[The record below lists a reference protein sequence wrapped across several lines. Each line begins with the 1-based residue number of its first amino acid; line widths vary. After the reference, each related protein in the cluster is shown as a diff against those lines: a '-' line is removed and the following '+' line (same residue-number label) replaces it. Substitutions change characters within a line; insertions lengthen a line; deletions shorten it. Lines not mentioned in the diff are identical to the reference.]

1 MNHQSRGMVLMMA
14 LIMLSMLG
22 MTAASALRSASISIS
37 DVAWASD
44 WERVDQAVSQ
54 VLRDHL
60 RTLADGDPIVG
71 TEHIA
76 TNPAVAMVRQTVALI
91 APAPSENRP
100 SIGTGAHPAYQCHEI
115 SVTGERLGLRL
126 TQQVVHCRNQ
136 DDTRDAFSS
145 WRAITP

>member
-1 MNHQSRGMVLMMA
+1 MVIMMA

-44 WERVDQAVSQ
+44 WERIDEAVSQ
-54 VLRDHL
+54 ELRDHL
-60 RTLADGDPIVG
+60 RTLADSDPVVG

-76 TNPAVAMVRQTVALI
+76 SNPAVAVVRRTVALMPPTSS
-91 APAPSENRP
+91 ANR
-100 SIGTGAHPAYQCHEI
+100 SGSGTGATPAYQCHEI

-136 DDTRDAFSS
+136 NDTSDAFSS
-145 WRAITP
+145 WRAIAP